1 MDILKIMATR
11 NNGFGETVVS
21 SLLNYLLDPYA
32 DHGFESRFL
41 VRYLKAL
48 GDKLPMIDEQL
59 LKRLEHCSDEDAP
72 RIAVIPEFKIDAD
85 EQKRRRIDSV
95 ISIKD
100 RSKVYL
106 IATEVKIYK
115 NSSSDDT
122 QLSAYAEILEILRQ
136 SYLDPSSAGFDPSI
150 KEVHCALV
158 YLIPGDADKGLKL
171 ADKAAS
177 DCKAKDITGVIVMPW
192 RMTDTMKGYTGQR
205 AATSV
210 EEIFKELL
218 EENYY
223 GAASPADQSAL
234 DIVRS
239 LRNAA
244 LKNFDFKYLAGNT
257 RTSQFPDDISYR
269 NGLEATQLEL
279 LDYFKL
285 AAAQVL
291 AAKKV
296 TANPLHTSIGIPI
309 KTNPGKGEYNTL
321 CRVLTV
327 DSYETG
333 AGLDRFVLQ
342 LTKKYYE
349 ASETQIKEI
358 LKTFPVVASMVATRE
373 DGTVLYHEN
382 GKQNEK
388 VYRVY
393 FDSDGST
400 LEAKKDAIVAGFGKL
415 LELFKASIEIG
426 R

>member
-21 SLLNYLLDPYA
+21 SLFNYLLDPYA

-48 GDKLPMIDEQL
+48 AEKLPTIDEHF
-59 LKRLEHCSDEDAP
+59 LKRLEHCTDEDSP
-72 RIAVIPEFKIDAD
+72 RIAVIPEWNVEGI
-85 EQKRRRIDSV
+85 EQKWRRIDSV
-95 ISIKD
+95 ISIKY
-100 RSKVYL
+100 RNKAFL
-106 IATEVKIYK
+106 IATEVKIYG
-115 NSSSDDT
+115 NSSSDDS
-122 QLSAYAEILEILRQ
+122 QLPAYADMLNTVRQ
-136 SYLDPSSAGFDPSI
+136 SYLDPSSEGFDPAI

-171 ADKAAS
+171 ADKAAA
-177 DCKAKDITGVIVMPW
+177 DCKAKDIAGVIVLPW
-192 RMTDTMKGYTGQR
+192 RITDKMKGYAGQR

-210 EEIFKELL
+210 EEMFKDLL

-239 LRNAA
+239 LRSAA
-244 LKNFDFKYLAGNT
+244 LKNFDFRYLAGNT
-257 RTSQFPDDISYR
+257 RSSQFPDDISYR
-269 NGLEATQLEL
+269 NGLEANHLEL
-279 LDYFKL
+279 FDYFKV
-285 AAAQVL
+285 AAQVL
-291 AAKKV
+291 FAKKV
-296 TANPLHTSIGIPI
+296 TANPLHTCIGIPI
-309 KTNPGKGEYNTL
+309 RVNPAKGEYNTL

-333 AGLDRFVLQ
+333 AALDLFVLQ

-349 ASETQIKEI
+349 ASEAQINEA
-358 LKTFPVVASMVATRE
+358 LNTFPVKAWMTSTRE

-382 GKQNEK
+382 GKQNEE
-388 VYRVY
+388 VYRIY
-393 FDSDGST
+393 FSPAGST
-400 LEAKKDAIVAGFGKL
+400 LEGQKDAIVAGFCRL
-415 LELFKASIEIG
+415 LELFKASIELG

>member
-21 SLLNYLLDPYA
+21 SLFNYLLDPYA

-48 GDKLPMIDEQL
+48 VEKSPWIDECL
-59 LKRLEHCSDEDAP
+59 LHRLEHCNEEDSPNVTILAEWNDD
-72 RIAVIPEFKIDAD
+72 VS
-85 EQKRRRIDSV
+85 EQKKRRIDSV

-100 RSKVYL
+100 RNKAYL
-106 IATEVKIYK
+106 IATEVKIYR
-115 NSSSDDT
+115 NSSSDDS
-122 QLSAYAEILEILRQ
+122 QLPAYADMLDAVRQ
-136 SYLDPSSAGFDPSI
+136 SYLDPASDGYDSAI

-158 YLIPGDADKGLKL
+158 YLIPGDSGKGLKL
-171 ADKAAS
+171 ADKAAA
-177 DCKAKDITGVIVMPW
+177 DCRAKGIVGVVVLPW
-192 RMTDTMKGYTGQR
+192 RMTDEMKAYTGQR
-205 AATSV
+205 AAISV
-210 EEIFKELL
+210 EEMFRELL

-244 LKNFDFKYLAGNT
+244 LKNFDFRYLAGNT
-257 RTSQFPDDISYR
+257 RNSQFPDDISYR

-279 LDYFKL
+279 LEYFKL

-291 AAKKV
+291 AARKV
-296 TANPLHTSIGIPI
+296 TANPLHTCIGIPI

-327 DSYETG
+327 DSYDTG

-342 LTKKYYE
+342 LTKKYYQAAE
-349 ASETQIKEI
+349 DQIKEA
-358 LKTFPVVASMVATRE
+358 LKTFPVKAWLTATRE

-382 GKQNEK
+382 GKQNEE

-393 FDSDGST
+393 FDPDGST
-400 LEAKKDAIVAGFGKL
+400 LEAKKDAIVAGFGRL
-415 LELFKASIEIG
+415 LEQLKST